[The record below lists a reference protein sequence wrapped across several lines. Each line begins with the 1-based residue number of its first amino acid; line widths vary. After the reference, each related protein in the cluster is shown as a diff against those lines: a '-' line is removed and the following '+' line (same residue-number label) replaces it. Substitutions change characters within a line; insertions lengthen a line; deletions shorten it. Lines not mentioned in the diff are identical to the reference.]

1 MKQTNASTRKACAWD
16 ALTALSGLLGVGIA
30 VTMGDGFMGAASSL
44 LYFTMQSGLLS
55 GLTAAVSAMRRRRG
69 ALPCWLMTLRHVAS
83 TASALTFC
91 VFWLTLAPQFGLAYV
106 LSLSNLFNHLLT
118 PVFSVAGYLR
128 FDRDR
133 PAARHSGLWGL
144 CAPLAYL
151 VFSFVVAH
159 RAKKPAFDGHR
170 YPYFF
175 LDHERNGWFRVGKKR
190 VGTAWWIAI
199 LCGVTLLLSR
209 WLLRLRRKRVK
220 RA

>member
-1 MKQTNASTRKACAWD
+1 MKRACVWD
-16 ALTALSGLLGVGIA
+16 TLTALCGLLGVGIA

-55 GLTAAVSAMRRRRG
+55 GLTAAVSALFRRRG
-69 ALPCWLMTLRHVAS
+69 ALPRWLMTVRHVTS
-83 TASALTFC
+83 VGSALTFC

-106 LSLSNLFNHLLT
+106 LTLSNLFNHLLT
-118 PVFSVAGYLR
+118 PVLSVAGYLR

-133 PAARHSGLWGL
+133 PTARHGVLWGL
-144 CAPLAYL
+144 CEPLLYL

-175 LDHERNGWFRVGKKR
+175 LDPERNGWFRVSKKR
-190 VGTAWWIAI
+190 VGTAWWIVI

-209 WLLRLRRKRVK
+209 WLLRLRKRRHV
-220 RA
+220 